1 MYTRF
6 DYLVKH
12 MPRFMTNACCRNVC
26 LRVRN
31 ARLHL
36 AHSTMMMAQHGA
48 QFVRERNSVLCCEC
62 AAIDLF
68 AVLRLGASVS
78 VTHMLLPHETIVKLR
93 HFMPMGRSLSSHALH
108 LLNMI
113 SIMPTPQQPI
123 ILLPTPPLT
132 SPACQWRL
140 CAISYYL
147 VLACCPMFNLM
158 YRWCSCKS
166 NSTRNLQPVVS
177 CVAARCYCAA
187 AATALRASQLAQR
200 DTSACTN
207 LWRMEKELGGTCRVI
222 QLDSDKSPRLR
233 PTTGA
238 KRPP

>member
-78 VTHMLLPHETIVKLR
+78 VTHMLLPHETAHHSVANAATHKPG
-93 HFMPMGRSLSSHALH
+93 MPVALVRN
-108 LLNMI
+108 L
-113 SIMPTPQQPI
+113 
-123 ILLPTPPLT
+123 LLPSTGLLPDVQPHV
-132 SPACQWRL
+132 P
-140 CAISYYL
+140 L
-147 VLACCPMFNLM
+147 VLVQ
-158 YRWCSCKS
+158 K
-166 NSTRNLQPVVS
+166 
-177 CVAARCYCAA
+177 
-187 AATALRASQLAQR
+187 
-200 DTSACTN
+200 
-207 LWRMEKELGGTCRVI
+207 
-222 QLDSDKSPRLR
+222 
-233 PTTGA
+233 
-238 KRPP
+238 